1 MAPLNGRLDPEK
13 GGHPAENG
21 GASPFLVDVAKLSEI
36 NEHKDK
42 AAWDELG
49 GVEGVA
55 TALNTSL
62 HDGISQDSVELR
74 QQWFGAN
81 KLKEIPTKS
90 FFVLWFGNLKD
101 PIILM
106 LMAAALVSTVLGAAI
121 PEERADNAWTEGVAI
136 WVAVLVVSLVG
147 AGNDWHK
154 DRQFQKLNAQKDV
167 IEIKVIRGGK
177 QVLVKN
183 TDLVVGDV
191 MMLDTG
197 DKVVAD
203 AYTMEVH
210 GLTLDE
216 ASLTGEADPIKKGL
230 EGGDPWVR
238 SGTQV
243 TEGSGRVLII
253 AVGEH
258 SEWGRTMALV
268 IGESGETPLQ
278 EKLGVLATAI
288 GKVGFVVALIC
299 FIVLMIRWMIEEKG
313 FPMSQFASG
322 PLEFFIFAVT
332 IIVVAVPEGLPL
344 AVTISLAYSMGK
356 MMKDNNFVRVLAAC
370 ETMGGAT
377 AICSDKT
384 GTLTENRMTVVEGW
398 FAGSKYDTVP
408 EFDDLPGIWGEEI
421 VRNSSLNSKAFLTE
435 SETGQIGFVGN
446 RTECALLLMVKS
458 WGKSYRDTRDIE
470 HPNVKEVYGFTSERK
485 MASVLVANSDGK
497 SFRLYNKGAADWVLG
512 RCVAF
517 IDSTG
522 ARVPINDQKR
532 VELMDTI
539 TEMASRGLR
548 TLCLAYTDF
557 PTVDPSRRADF
568 FEKPHEQD
576 LTAMCIVGIKD
587 PVRKEVPDAVATCQH
602 AGIRVR
608 MVTGDN
614 IHTARHIARD
624 CGILTEGG
632 LAMEGPD
639 FRKMNEEELFEMLPK
654 LQVLAR
660 SSPQDKY
667 ILVQTL
673 KKMGE
678 VVAVTG
684 DGTNDAPALKES
696 DVGLAMGIA
705 GTEVAKEAADI
716 VILDDNFSS
725 IVKSVLWGRTVFSN
739 IRKFLQFQLT
749 INLVALIVAFVAAV
763 TTGETPLNVLQLLWV
778 NLIMDSLAALALAT
792 ELPTPGLLNQL
803 PHGRNE
809 PLINSTIAKHILTQ
823 GMYQCFWLFLIF
835 YGLPAHFSAFK
846 VRDCPAEK
854 NTEEHRECTHEQEKD
869 QDKTNSMVFNTFI
882 WMQLF
887 NEINSRRINDEY
899 DIFTGIFQGYIFGSV
914 MVITIALQVVI
925 MVVEPV
931 GNIFHVV
938 PQSGLEWGI
947 AIAIGAGSLVVS
959 FLVKFISRT
968 CFAAT
973 EEQVAAK
980 HAKNAARKVVYRQHF
995 WQIMRPPKTKEM
1007 KEKEKEK
1014 KSSKSLGD
1022 GSVTVGNGRANST
1035 ASVVA
1040 LP

>member
-1 MAPLNGRLDPEK
+1 MSDHSCCNQSSYTFPYHSDFQLK
-13 GGHPAENG
+13 
-21 GASPFLVDVAKLSEI
+21 SQEI
-36 NEHKDK
+36 
-42 AAWDELG
+42 WDELG
-49 GVEGVA
+49 GAEGVA
-55 TALNTSL
+55 SALDTSL
-62 HDGISQDSVELR
+62 VDGITPNSAELR
-74 QQWFGAN
+74 QQVFGAN
-81 KLKEIPTKS
+81 KLKTVPTKS
-90 FFVLWFGNLKD
+90 FFTLWYGNLKD

-106 LMAAALVSTVLGAAI
+106 LMAAALVSTILGVAV
-121 PEERADNAWTEGVAI
+121 PEEREDNAWTEGVAI

-167 IEIKVIRGGK
+167 IEIKVVRGG
-177 QVLVKN
+177 QQILVKN
-183 TDLVVGDV
+183 TDLVVGDL

-203 AYTMEVH
+203 GYTLEVH

-230 EGGDPWVR
+230 EGGDPWIR

-243 TEGSGRVLII
+243 TEGSGRVIVI

-268 IGESGETPLQ
+268 VGDSGDTPLQ

-288 GKVGFVVALIC
+288 GKIGFFVALIC
-299 FIVLMIRWMIEEKG
+299 FIVLMIRWMVENQG
-313 FPMSQFASG
+313 FPLSEFASG
-322 PLEFFIFAVT
+322 PLEFFIFSVT

-398 FAGSKYDTVP
+398 FAGVKYPAVP
-408 EFDDLPGIWGEEI
+408 EPSELPGPWKDEI
-421 VRNSSLNSKAFLTE
+421 VRNCALNSKAFLVENENGTV
-435 SETGQIGFVGN
+435 GFVGN
-446 RTECALLLMVKS
+446 RTECALLLMVRS
-458 WGKSYRDTRDIE
+458 WGDDYREIRDLE
-470 HPNVKEVYGFTSERK
+470 HVNTLQVYGFTSERK
-485 MASVLVANSDGK
+485 MASVLVKSKDGNTL
-497 SFRLYNKGAADWVLG
+497 RLYNKGAADWILN
-512 RCVAF
+512 RSIAS
-517 IDSTG
+517 IDSQG
-522 ARVPINDQKR
+522 NRIPMGDAEREK
-532 VELMDTI
+532 LMDVL

-548 TLCLAYTDF
+548 TLCLAYKDY
-557 PTVDPSRRADF
+557 PANDPSRPADF
-568 FEKPHEQD
+568 FEKPDETE

-587 PVRKEVPDAVATCQH
+587 PVRKEVPDAVATCQR

-624 CGILTEGG
+624 CGILTDG

-639 FRKMNEEELFEMLPK
+639 FRNMSEEELMAMLPN

-673 KKMGE
+673 KKMGD

-725 IVKSVLWGRTVFSN
+725 IVKSVLWGRSVFSN

-749 INLVALIVAFVAAV
+749 INLVALIIAFVAAV

-792 ELPTPGLLNQL
+792 ELPTPDLLNEL

-809 PLINSTIAKHILTQ
+809 PLINGKMAKHILAQ
-823 GMYQCFWLFLIF
+823 GLYQIFWLFLIF
-835 YGLPAHFSAFK
+835 YGMPAQFDFFK
-846 VRDCPAEK
+846 VQSCPEVD
-854 NTEEHRECTHEQEKD
+854 NPTEADKTAHEECEEERELDQER
-869 QDKTNSMVFNTFI
+869 TNSMVFNTFI

-887 NEINSRRINDEY
+887 NEINARRINDEY
-899 DIFTGIFQGYIFGSV
+899 DVFRGIFRTWIFGSV
-914 MVITIALQVVI
+914 WIITVALQVVI

-931 GNIFHVV
+931 GNIFKVE
-938 PQSGLEWGI
+938 PQSGLEWGV
-947 AIAIGAGSLVVS
+947 AIAIGLGGLVVS
-959 FLVKFISRT
+959 FLVKFVSRRYFKT
-968 CFAAT
+968 TAAD
-973 EEQVAAK
+973 E
-980 HAKNAARKVVYRQHF
+980 AARYAKLQAKSIRYREHV
-995 WQIMRPPKTKEM
+995 WQIMRPPKPKEL

-1014 KSSKSLGD
+1014 AKLKAA
-1022 GSVTVGNGRANST
+1022 GSGSGVGSQST
-1035 ASVVA
+1035 YGNTSRVQAEA
-1040 LP
+1040 L

>member
-1 MAPLNGRLDPEK
+1 LK
-13 GGHPAENG
+13 
-21 GASPFLVDVAKLSEI
+21 SKEI
-36 NEHKDK
+36 
-42 AAWDELG
+42 WDELG
-49 GVEGVA
+49 GEKAIA

-62 HDGISQDSVELR
+62 VDGIPADSAELR
-74 QQWFGAN
+74 REVFGAN
-81 KLKEIPTKS
+81 KLKTIPTKS
-90 FFVLWFGNLKD
+90 FFSLWFGNLKD
-101 PIILM
+101 PIIIM
-106 LMAAALVSTVLGAAI
+106 LMAAALISTILGVAI
-121 PEERADNAWTEGVAI
+121 PEEREQSAWTEGVAI

-167 IEIKVIRGGK
+167 IEIKVIRAGQ

-183 TDLVVGDV
+183 TELVVGDL

-203 AYTMEVH
+203 GYTLEVH

-230 EGGDPWVR
+230 EGGDPWIR

-243 TEGSGRVLII
+243 TEGSGRVLVI

-268 IGESGETPLQ
+268 VGESGETPLQ
-278 EKLGVLATAI
+278 EKLGVLAMAI
-288 GKVGFVVALIC
+288 GKIGFVVALIC
-299 FIVLMIRWMIEEKG
+299 FIVLLIRWCIENQG
-313 FPMSQFASG
+313 FPLNEFANG
-322 PLEFFIFAVT
+322 PLEFFIFSIT

-398 FAGSKYDTVP
+398 FAGVKYPAVP
-408 EFDDLPGIWGEEI
+408 EPADLPGPWKDEI
-421 VRNSSLNSKAFLTE
+421 VRNCALNSKAFLVENENGTV
-435 SETGQIGFVGN
+435 GFVGN
-446 RTECALLLMVKS
+446 RTECALLLMVRS
-458 WGKSYRDTRDIE
+458 WGEKYREIRDLE
-470 HPNVKEVYGFTSERK
+470 HTNTLQVYGFTSERK
-485 MASVLVANSDGK
+485 MASVLVKSQDGNT
-497 SFRLYNKGAADWVLG
+497 FRLYNKGAADWILN
-512 RCVAF
+512 RSIAF
-517 IDSTG
+517 IDSQG
-522 ARVPINDQKR
+522 NRVPMDDAERAK
-532 VELMDTI
+532 LMDTV

-548 TLCLAYTDF
+548 TLCLAYKDY
-557 PTVDPSRRADF
+557 PANVPGRPADF
-568 FEKPHEQD
+568 FEKPDETE

-587 PVRKEVPDAVATCQH
+587 PVRKEVPEAVATCQR

-614 IHTARHIARD
+614 IHTAQHIARD
-624 CGILTEGG
+624 CGILTDG

-639 FRKMNEEELFEMLPK
+639 FRKMSEDELMAMLPK

-792 ELPTPGLLNQL
+792 EMPTPDLLNEL

-809 PLINSTIAKHILTQ
+809 PLINGKMAKHIIAQ
-823 GMYQCFWLFLIF
+823 GLYQCFWLFLIF
-835 YGLPAHFSAFK
+835 YGMPAQLDAFAISNY
-846 VRDCPAEK
+846 VELEGCGPEDNP
-854 NTEEHRECTHEQEKD
+854 TEDQIHQCEETMQE
-869 QDKTNSMVFNTFI
+869 KTNSMVFNTFI

-887 NEINSRRINDEY
+887 NEINARRINDEY
-899 DIFTGIFQGYIFGSV
+899 DVFRGIFRTWIFPSV
-914 MVITIALQVVI
+914 WIITVGLQVVI

-931 GNIFHVV
+931 GNIFKVE
-938 PQSGLEWGI
+938 PQSGLEWGV
-947 AIAIGAGSLVVS
+947 AIAIGAGGLVVS
-959 FLVKFISRT
+959 FLVKLVSRT
-968 CFAAT
+968 FFKTTAAD
-973 EEQVAAK
+973 E
-980 HAKNAARKVVYRQHF
+980 AARYAKLQAQPILYREHF
-995 WQIMRPPKTKEM
+995 WQIMRPTMSKERKKEL
-1007 KEKEKEK
+1007 KEKAQLKE
-1014 KSSKSLGD
+1014 SLSG
-1022 GSVTVGNGRANST
+1022 T
-1035 ASVVA
+1035 ASGSLSNNGSTSKVQAEA
-1040 LP
+1040 LLI

>member
-1 MAPLNGRLDPEK
+1 M
-13 GGHPAENG
+13 
-21 GASPFLVDVAKLSEI
+21 
-36 NEHKDK
+36 
-42 AAWDELG
+42 G

-55 TALNTSL
+55 AALNTSL
-62 HDGISQDSVELR
+62 VDGISPDSVALR
-74 QQWFGAN
+74 QEVFGAN
-81 KLKEIPTKS
+81 SLKTIPTKG
-90 FFVLWFGNLKD
+90 FFYLWFGNLKD
-101 PIILM
+101 PIIIM
-106 LMAAALVSTVLGAAI
+106 LMAAALVSTILGVAV
-121 PEERADNAWTEGVAI
+121 PSERADNAWTEGVAI
-136 WVAVLVVSLVG
+136 WIAVLVVSLVG

-177 QVLVKN
+177 QILVLN
-183 TDLVVGDV
+183 TDLVVGDL

-203 AYTMEVH
+203 GYTLEVH

-216 ASLTGEADPIKKGL
+216 ASLTGEADPMKKGL
-230 EGGDPWVR
+230 EGGDPWIR

-243 TEGSGRVLII
+243 TEGSGRVLLI

-268 IGESGETPLQ
+268 VGESGETPLQ

-288 GKVGFVVALIC
+288 GKIGFVVALIC
-299 FIVLMIRWMIEEKG
+299 FIVLMIRWMVEYQG
-313 FPMSQFASG
+313 FPLSEFASG
-322 PLEFFIFAVT
+322 PLEFFIFSVT

-398 FAGSKYDTVP
+398 FAGVKYP
-408 EFDDLPGIWGEEI
+408 SLPAPDEVSAEWKEEI
-421 VRNSSLNSKAFLTE
+421 VRNCALNSKAFLTE
-435 SETGQIGFVGN
+435 DDNGTVGFVGN
-446 RTECALLLMVKS
+446 RTECALLMMLRA
-458 WGKSYRDTRDIE
+458 WGDGYREVRDMNTT
-470 HPNVKEVYGFTSERK
+470 NVVEVYGFTSERK
-485 MASVLVANSDGK
+485 MASVLVRSADG
-497 SFRLYNKGAADWVLG
+497 STLRLYNKGAADWVLNK
-512 RCVAF
+512 CVAS
-517 IDSTG
+517 IDASG
-522 ARVPINDQKR
+522 KRVPMDDAKR
-532 VELMDTI
+532 AELMDVV
-539 TEMASRGLR
+539 TEMATRGLR
-548 TLCLAYTDF
+548 TLCLAYVDF
-557 PTVDPSRRADF
+557 PATDAARAADF
-568 FEKPHEQD
+568 FVKPHEED

-587 PVRKEVPDAVATCQH
+587 PVRKGVPEAVATCQR

-624 CGILTEGG
+624 CGILKEGG
-632 LAMEGPD
+632 LSMEGPD
-639 FRKMNEEELFEMLPK
+639 FRSKSQEELMALLPD

-673 KKMGE
+673 KRMGE

-792 ELPTPGLLNQL
+792 EMPTPDLLNQR

-809 PLINSTIAKHILTQ
+809 PLINGKMAKHILAQ
-823 GMYQCFWLFLIF
+823 GSYQVFWLFLIF
-835 YGLPAHFSAFK
+835 YGMPAHLDAFAVGSCDK
-846 VRDCPAEK
+846 DAPDYDQCQKDR
-854 NTEEHRECTHEQEKD
+854 TKD
-869 QDKTNSMVFNTFI
+869 QEKTNSMVFNTFI
-882 WMQLF
+882 WMQVF
-887 NEINSRRINDEY
+887 NEINARRINDEY
-899 DIFTGIFQGYIFGSV
+899 DVFTGIFRGWIFPMV
-914 MVITIALQVVI
+914 MFITVVCQVII
-925 MVVEPV
+925 MVVSAV

-938 PQSGLEWGI
+938 PQSGLEWGV
-947 AIAIGAGSLVVS
+947 AIAIGAGSLLVS
-959 FLVKFISRT
+959 FLTKWISRT
-968 CFAAT
+968 FFAPT
-973 EEQVAAK
+973 PEEEAA
-980 HAKNAARKVVYRQHF
+980 HQAKMAALSIKYREHF
-995 WQIMRPPKTKEM
+995 WQIMRPVKSKEM
-1007 KEKEKEK
+1007 IEHEKEVKANSSMSSK
-1014 KSSKSLGD
+1014 KSGGGDGVIAQNGNSSSD
-1022 GSVTVGNGRANST
+1022 GSVIVQNGSSSNGNGGLIELPTST
-1035 ASVVA
+1035 SATSP

>member
-1 MAPLNGRLDPEK
+1 M
-13 GGHPAENG
+13 
-21 GASPFLVDVAKLSEI
+21 
-36 NEHKDK
+36 
-42 AAWDELG
+42 
-49 GVEGVA
+49 
-55 TALNTSL
+55 
-62 HDGISQDSVELR
+62 ELR

-90 FFVLWFGNLKD
+90 FFRLWFGNLKD
-101 PIILM
+101 PIIIM
-106 LMAAALVSTVLGAAI
+106 LMAAALVSTILGVAV
-121 PEERADNAWTEGVAI
+121 PQEREDNAWTEGVAI
-136 WVAVLVVSLVG
+136 WIAVLVVSLVG

-167 IEIKVIRGGK
+167 IEIKVIRAGK
-177 QVLVKN
+177 QVLVLN
-183 TDLVVGDV
+183 TELVVGDL

-203 AYTMEVH
+203 AYTTEVF

-243 TEGSGRVLII
+243 TEGSGRALIV
-253 AVGEH
+253 AVGQH
-258 SEWGRTMALV
+258 SEWGRTMELV

-278 EKLGVLATAI
+278 EKLGVLAAAI

-299 FIVLMIRWMIEEKG
+299 FITLMIRWMIENQG
-313 FPMSQFASG
+313 FPMGQFASG

-344 AVTISLAYSMGK
+344 AVTISLAYSMSK

-398 FAGSKYDTVP
+398 FAGKKYDAVP
-408 EFDDLPGIWGEEI
+408 EKEELPAPWGDEI
-421 VRNSSLNSKAFLTE
+421 VRNCSLNSKAFLTE
-435 SETGQIGFVGN
+435 NENGTIGFVGN
-446 RTECALLLMVKS
+446 RTECALLLMTKG
-458 WGKSYRDTRDIE
+458 WGDSYREVRDIE

-485 MASVLVANSDGK
+485 MASVLMQSSDGK
-497 SFRLYNKGAADWVLG
+497 TLRLYNKGAADWVLG
-512 RCVAF
+512 RCVAS
-517 IDSTG
+517 IDEFG
-522 ARVPINDQKR
+522 ARKLMGDAER
-532 VELMDTI
+532 AALMDTV

-557 PTVDPSRRADF
+557 PAVDSSRPADF
-568 FEKPHEQD
+568 FVKPHEQD

-587 PVRKEVPDAVATCQH
+587 PVRKEVPEAVATCQR

-632 LAMEGPD
+632 LSMEGPE
-639 FRKMNEEELFEMLPK
+639 FRKMDEEELFEMLPK

-716 VILDDNFSS
+716 VIMDDNFSS

-763 TTGETPLNVLQLLWV
+763 STGETPLNVLQLLWV

-792 ELPTPGLLNQL
+792 ELPTADLLKQL

-809 PLINSTIAKHILTQ
+809 PLINSTMAKHILTQ
-823 GMYQCFWLFLIF
+823 GVYQCFWLFLIF
-835 YGLPAHFSAFK
+835 YGMPAQLEAFA

-854 NTEEHRECTHEQEKD
+854 DTEEHRQCTKEQEKD

-887 NEINSRRINDEY
+887 NEINARRINDEY
-899 DIFTGIFQGYIFGSV
+899 DVFSGLFNGYIFASV
-914 MVITIALQVVI
+914 MIITIALQVII
-925 MVVEPV
+925 MVIAPV

-959 FLVKFISRT
+959 FLVKYISRT
-968 CFAAT
+968 CFAETA
-973 EEQVAAK
+973 EEVAAK
-980 HAKNAARKVVYRQHF
+980 HAKNAARRVEYREHF

-1007 KEKEKEK
+1007 KEREKNK
-1014 KSSKSLGD
+1014 KASKKSLGD
-1022 GSVTVGNGRANST
+1022 ADGNVSIENGGPSNS